1 MKRSKRIL
9 LSGLVGTMLI
19 ACGPQTNKKEV
30 EKESVVVEK
39 AVEKT
44 VSGNYVTPDY
54 FKRSEGYDWVGVKV
68 EQQDEKQL
76 AIAVRSRADK
86 KRPTCT
92 WDVTAREISEG
103 VFRAVV
109 DGKPVLFVF
118 EDDQLTIKPEKAED
132 EGVLYFY
139 CSGGA
144 TVAGSYQKIAEEL
157 DPEQVDQTLFS
168 QVLQLQGIGFHVS
181 SKMKEGKNWL
191 TIAPFGLE
199 ISNRSV
205 EHEMDG
211 QVVWAE
217 VEDLNS
223 DGSPEVVVFIRNEET
238 TKGSV
243 IAYSVNNR
251 KSMSDVYFQDI
262 KFDSSINQGYEGG
275 DEFAI
280 VETTLSQRFP
290 IAGTNKIRQVNYEM
304 VNGESSR
311 VFKVKSVNEFERP

>member
-1 MKRSKRIL
+1 MKRSKGIL
-9 LSGLVGTMLI
+9 LSGLVGTMLF
-19 ACGPQTNKKEV
+19 ACGPQTNKKEA

-54 FKRSEGYDWVGVKV
+54 FKRGEGYDWVGVKV
-68 EQQDEKQL
+68 VQQDEKQL

-109 DGKPVLFVF
+109 DEKPVLFAF
-118 EDDQLTIKPEKAED
+118 EGDQLIIKTEKAED
-132 EGVLYFY
+132 EGVLYFC

-157 DPEQVDQTLFS
+157 DSEQVDQTLFS

-238 TKGSV
+238 TKGTV

-290 IAGTNKIRQVNYEM
+290 IAGTNKMRQVNYEM

-311 VFKVKSVNEFERP
+311 VFKVKSVNEFERL